1 MKLHGSFTCNSPQN
15 STIQLSVSRQRGHFE
30 IYIHIHQIIISD
42 TLNLH
47 MLYIKHISV
56 ISVKKKKKKEK
67 RPQVRG

>member
-1 MKLHGSFTCNSPQN
+1 MDSPKKKENICAYNDLYVKLHGSFICNSPQN

-47 MLYIKHISV
+47 SV
-56 ISVKKKKKKEK
+56 VY
-67 RPQVRG
+67 